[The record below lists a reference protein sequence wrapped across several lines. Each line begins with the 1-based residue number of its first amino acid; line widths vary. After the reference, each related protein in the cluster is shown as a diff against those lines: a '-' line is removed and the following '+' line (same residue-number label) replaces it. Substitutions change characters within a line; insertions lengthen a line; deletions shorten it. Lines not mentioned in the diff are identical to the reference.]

1 MTHQTDQLPI
11 SMLNVLQH
19 YTNLGVHRTG
29 TEVDRTTTAWLEGL
43 LGAMGARVTRHRY
56 GFPMVQG
63 SAALTG
69 TLSDIP
75 LMPLYYAGSDTVET
89 GRVRVAALS
98 LGEGHDPAEVDRDLA
113 VIVAQAR
120 TAGAEMALVATRCA
134 NDSLSA
140 INRSPDEALDFPIC
154 LAPGQAFTRL
164 KEDTP
169 HVRFDVRLA
178 DASSDN
184 LIAELGGQD
193 DPRPPLVIT
202 TPTSGW
208 FTCAGERGTGLAV
221 ALSVAQAI
229 AAEHPV
235 LLVLTSGHELGYL
248 GGRRFVDQFEGEIA
262 GVLHIGSCVAD
273 KACFDAQCGVF
284 QPGALGSV
292 SNLHEDGFAT
302 VAGNLARMGV
312 AMRRPARPLDPA
324 CWVGESELWAPRGV
338 PMVSLAGASPT
349 FHTPED
355 TFESA
360 ASAELLERMAKAL
373 LACAKE
379 LIRP

>member
-1 MTHQTDQLPI
+1 MAHQTDQLPI
-11 SMLNVLQH
+11 SMLDVLEH
-19 YTNLGVHRTG
+19 YANLGVHRTG
-29 TEVDRTTTAWLEGL
+29 TEVDRATTAWLEGL
-43 LGAMGARVTRHRY
+43 LGTMDARVTRHRY
-56 GFPMVQG
+56 EFPMVQG

-69 TLSDIP
+69 TLNDIP
-75 LMPLYYAGSDTVET
+75 LMPLYYAGSGTMET
-89 GRVRVAALS
+89 DRVHVAAMS
-98 LGEGHDPAEVDRDLA
+98 PGEGHDPAEVEQDLA

-140 INRSPDEALDFPIC
+140 INRAPDEAFDFPIC
-154 LAPGQAFTRL
+154 LGPGYAFACL
-164 KEDTP
+164 KESTP
-169 HVRFDVRLA
+169 QVRFDVRLA
-178 DASSDN
+178 EASSDN
-184 LIAELGGQD
+184 LIAELGSQD

-229 AAEHPV
+229 AGEHPV

-248 GGRRFVDQFEGEIA
+248 GGRRFVEQFEGGIA

-273 KACFDAQCGVF
+273 KACFDVQRGVF

-292 SNLHEDGFAT
+292 SNLHDSGFAT
-302 VAGNLARMGV
+302 VAGNLARLGV
-312 AMRRPARPLDPA
+312 ALRQPARPLDPA
-324 CWVGESELWAPRGV
+324 CWVGESELWAPRDV
-338 PMVSLAGASPT
+338 PMVSVAGASPT

-360 ASAELLERMAKAL
+360 ASAELLERMAKGL
-373 LACAKE
+373 LACANV